1 MKTAMTRI
9 KLLASS
15 LIVIAVIGVAA
26 YYLMERRAEQG
37 ALSGT
42 EYSEEQLNEGDVDD
56 TKALTV
62 PEAKKSASAT

>member
-37 ALSGT
+37 VLSGT

-56 TKALTV
+56 TKATV

>member
-15 LIVIAVIGVAA
+15 LIVVAVIGGAA

-37 ALSGT
+37 VLSGT
-42 EYSEEQLNEGDVDD
+42 EYGEEQLNEGDANDI
-56 TKALTV
+56 KALPL